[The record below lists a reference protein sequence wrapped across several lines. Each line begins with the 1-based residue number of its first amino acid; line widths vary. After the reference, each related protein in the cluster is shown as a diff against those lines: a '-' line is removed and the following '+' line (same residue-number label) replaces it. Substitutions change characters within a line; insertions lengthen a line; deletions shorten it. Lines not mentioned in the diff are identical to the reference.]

1 MAAFNSATLIAYHA
15 WQHVIR
21 FICTG
26 WRKKEDALIR
36 IFDIAEKELVRGTH
50 PELEEKLRSV
60 DGTIEALIKQI
71 NGIVAGQDS
80 KIDELK
86 AKLNKAIEA
95 KDFADEV
102 SKKASA
108 RVEEAIKE
116 RDKARQERDDA
127 RSIAAEKSRS
137 NDLLFKQVNDM
148 TSDLDGYKSLRASY
162 EDLKEQSIRAEFE
175 KERAVMNKEREMI
188 AEKTRLEMKI
198 EQLREEIAS
207 LQK

>member
-1 MAAFNSATLIAYHA
+1 MRGNMLLDLYA
-15 WQHVIR
+15 R
-21 FICTG
+21 DG
-26 WRKKEDALIR
+26 EKKEDALIR

-50 PELEEKLRSV
+50 PELEEKLRYV